1 MARLPRRIV
10 VPAFLVSFLL
20 IPLAASAADN
30 WLDEVAPLI
39 GAAERE
45 AFLQLSDPAQKD
57 EFVQR
62 FWQVRDPFPKTQ
74 RNELQ
79 ESWSER
85 LAEARQRWGSLQ
97 DERARALLLRGE
109 PTSSFEAS
117 CPGVVE
123 GKPVEVWTYEPGFGA
138 KYRMILVFL
147 RDGRDGDAPA
157 RLWQPGPDAPDLRP
171 VSPEGCENGRNLAE
185 RVKWIHAVGVEQY
198 RAMIERAFARPRP
211 EPRDWYTQLA
221 SAPAASDQVQDGSL
235 RAGLEVDYPARHEE
249 SRVVR
254 VLMTV
259 PSGSLIQTEP
269 AGMTG
274 AGGAGEGARELLV
287 TGQVLGGRGVLDDFR
302 YSFRV
307 DPRIDSE
314 PFIPL
319 VFERYL
325 RPGLYRLRVK
335 LVDLFTKRFF
345 QDERELTVP
354 GLTDPAG
361 PVEVEAP
368 EVRLVRPGDGPLAGE
383 TRFEAQVDG
392 PESSIRKVAFLLDG
406 RPIYTRTRPPY
417 EVTLDLG
424 STPRLQK
431 LAVEGLDDQG
441 QVLSR
446 DELVLNSGAQR
457 FSVRL
462 LDPRSG
468 QGSSGSLRA
477 RVQVE
482 APPGERVDRVELWL
496 DEARVAT
503 LYQPPYAQPI
513 LLPKGQET
521 GYVRAVAYLHDGRA
535 AEDTVLLNTPEKPDE
550 MAVRLVDLFAT
561 VLDGAGR
568 PLQSVEPGLFSVLE
582 DGVPQRLRLVEPAG
596 QAPIRVVTLIDNSL
610 SMRDSLAETRA
621 AALGFLRRT
630 LRPTDQAAVI
640 TFNRA
645 PRVAVRLTND
655 LEELEEGFTG
665 LLAEDQTSLYDSL
678 AYSLQYLSGVKGQR
692 AVLLLSD
699 GMDRT
704 SRLSYDQALEVA
716 RRAGIAVYTIGLG
729 LEDGGRGEAGKKL
742 AKIAAETGGKSWFVA
757 GTADLGGV
765 YAQIERDLRS
775 QYHLAYQSTNNSPDT
790 GFRAVKVQL
799 AGKGLEARTISG
811 YYP

>member
-1 MARLPRRIV
+1 MPRRP

-20 IPLAASAADN
+20 FPLIAHAVEPG
-30 WLDEVAPLI
+30 WLDEVSPLI

-45 AFLQLSDPAQKD
+45 AFLRIADPAQQD

-62 FWQVRDPFPKTQ
+62 FWQVRDPYPKTE

-79 ESWSER
+79 EGWSER
-85 LAEARQRWGSLQ
+85 LAAARQRWGSLQ
-97 DERARALLLRGE
+97 DDRARALLLRGE
-109 PTSSFEAS
+109 PDSTFEAS
-117 CPGVVE
+117 CPDVGL
-123 GKPVEVWTYEPGFGA
+123 PVEVWAYEPGFGA
-138 KYRMILVFL
+138 KHRVVLVFQH
-147 RDGRDGDAPA
+147 GH
-157 RLWQPGPDAPDLRP
+157 LWQPGPAAPDLRP
-171 VSPEGCENGRNLAE
+171 AAPDGCENGRRLLQE
-185 RVKWIHAVGVEQY
+185 MKWIGSFGAEQY
-198 RAMIERAFARPRP
+198 RALIEKAFARPRP
-211 EPRDWYTQLA
+211 EPRDWYARFA
-221 SAPAASDQVQDGSL
+221 SEPAPEPALVDDSL
-235 RAGLEVDYPARHEE
+235 RAGMEVDYPDRYEDN
-249 SRVVR
+249 RVVR

-259 PSGSLIQTEP
+259 PSDSFVQP
-269 AGMTG
+269 APATSE
-274 AGGAGEGARELLV
+274 ATRELLV
-287 TGQVLGGRGVLDDFR
+287 TGQVLGGLGVLDDFR
-302 YSFRV
+302 YSFQV
-307 DPRIDSE
+307 DPRIHSE

-345 QDERELTVP
+345 QEERELSVP
-354 GLTDPAG
+354 GLTEPA
-361 PVEVEAP
+361 VAAAP
-368 EVRLVRPGDGPLAGE
+368 DVHLVPPGSGPLAGE
-383 TRFEAQVDG
+383 TRFEARVEG
-392 PESSIRKVAFLLDG
+392 PVQKVAFLLDG
-406 RPIYTRTRPPY
+406 RAVYTRTRPPY

-424 STPRLQK
+424 SAPRLQK

-441 QVLSR
+441 QVIAR

-457 FSVRL
+457 FAVRL
-462 LDPRSG
+462 LSPRPG
-468 QGSSGSLRA
+468 QASQGSLRT

-482 APPGERVDRVELWL
+482 SPAGDRVDRVELWL

-513 LLPKGQET
+513 LIPKGREAS
-521 GYVRAVAYLHDGRA
+521 YVRAVAYLRDGRS

-561 VLDGAGR
+561 VVDLSGR
-568 PLQSVEPGLFSVLE
+568 PVQSVEPGLFSILE
-582 DGVPQRLRLVEPAG
+582 DGVAQRLRLVEPAG
-596 QAPIRVVTLIDNSL
+596 ETPVRVVTLIDNSL
-610 SMRDSLAETRA
+610 SMRDNLAETRA

-630 LRPTDQAAVI
+630 LRSTDQAAVI

-645 PRVAVRLTND
+645 PRVAVRLTSD
-655 LEELEEGFTG
+655 LEELEEGLTG
-665 LLAEDQTSLYDSL
+665 LLAEDQTSLYDSI
-678 AYSLQYLSGVKGQR
+678 AYALQYLSGVKGQR

-704 SRLSYDQALEVA
+704 SRLSYDQTLEVA
-716 RRAGIAVYTIGLG
+716 RRTGIAIYAIGLG

-742 AKIAAETGGKSWFVA
+742 SEIAAETGGRSWFVA
-757 GTADLGGV
+757 GTAELDGV
-765 YAQIERDLRS
+765 YAQIERELRS

-799 AGKGLEARTISG
+799 AGKSLEARTISG

>member
-1 MARLPRRIV
+1 MSRRP
-10 VPAFLVSFLL
+10 VPAFLVFFLL
-20 IPLAASAADN
+20 FPLIAKAVEPG
-30 WLDEVAPLI
+30 WLDEVSPLI
-39 GAAERE
+39 SAPERE
-45 AFLQLSDPAQKD
+45 AFLRITDPAQQD

-62 FWQVRDPFPKTQ
+62 FWQVRDPYPKTG

-79 ESWSER
+79 EGWTER

-97 DERARALLLRGE
+97 DDRARALLLRGE
-109 PTSSFEAS
+109 PTETFEAS
-117 CPGVVE
+117 CPQ
-123 GKPVEVWTYEPGFGA
+123 PVELWTYEPGFGA
-138 KYRMILVFL
+138 KHRTVLVFQH
-147 RDGRDGDAPA
+147 GH
-157 RLWQPGPDAPDLRP
+157 LWQPGPDAPDLRP
-171 VSPEGCENGRNLAE
+171 AAPDGCENGRRLLQE
-185 RVKWIHAVGVEQY
+185 MKWIGSFGAEQY
-198 RAMIERAFARPRP
+198 RALIEKTFARPRP
-211 EPRDWYTQLA
+211 EPRDWYARFA
-221 SAPAASDQVQDGSL
+221 SEPMSEPVQMDESL
-235 RAGLEVDYPARHEE
+235 RAGMEVDYPDRHEDN
-249 SRVVR
+249 RVVR

-259 PSGSLIQTEP
+259 PSDSFVQP
-269 AGMTG
+269 APEST
-274 AGGAGEGARELLV
+274 RELLV
-287 TGQVLGGRGVLDDFR
+287 TGQVLGGLGVLEDFR
-302 YSFRV
+302 YSFQV
-307 DPRIDSE
+307 DPRVHSE

-345 QDERELTVP
+345 QEERELSVP
-354 GLTDPAG
+354 GLTEPA
-361 PVEVEAP
+361 VAAAP
-368 EVRLVRPGDGPLAGE
+368 DIHLVPPGSGPLAGE
-383 TRFEAQVDG
+383 TRFEARVEG
-392 PESSIRKVAFLLDG
+392 PVQKVAFLLDG
-406 RPIYTRTRPPY
+406 RSVYTRTRPPY
-417 EVTLDLG
+417 EVTLNLG
-424 STPRLQK
+424 SAPRLQK
-431 LAVEGLDDQG
+431 LAVEGLDDRG
-441 QVLSR
+441 QVVAR

-457 FSVRL
+457 FAVRL
-462 LDPRSG
+462 LSPRPG
-468 QGSSGSLRA
+468 QAAQGSLRT
-477 RVQVE
+477 RVQVD
-482 APPGERVDRVELWL
+482 AGDRVDRVELWL
-496 DEARVAT
+496 DEVRVAT

-513 LLPKGQET
+513 LIPKGREA
-521 GYVRAVAYLHDGRA
+521 GYVRAVAYLRDGRS

-561 VLDGAGR
+561 VVDPSGR
-568 PLQSVEPGLFSVLE
+568 PVQSVETGLFSILE

-596 QAPIRVVTLIDNSL
+596 ETPIRVVTLIDNSL
-610 SMRDSLAETRA
+610 SMRDNLAETRA

-645 PRVAVRLTND
+645 PRVVVRLTSD
-655 LEELEEGFTG
+655 LEELEEGLTG
-665 LLAEDQTSLYDSL
+665 LLAENQTSLYDSI

-716 RRAGIAVYTIGLG
+716 RRTGIAVYAIGLG

-742 AKIAAETGGKSWFVA
+742 AEIAAETGGRSWFVA
-757 GTADLGGV
+757 GTAELEGV
-765 YAQIERDLRS
+765 YAQIERELRS